1 MPPAPTRRD
10 AQREET
16 RRRIYTAAIQVFRR
30 DGVDEARIDD
40 IADIADV
47 SRGSFYFH
55 FPTKDDVLALAY
67 AEAAQKLVAA
77 IEELPL
83 ETPVLTTLGVA
94 VQHIAS
100 RWQDDPRIFVP
111 VGLYALRTVSR
122 TFPTGERQPIRQV
135 LTERFRNALLR
146 GELES
151 GLPAELLA
159 DIFLLNAFTALLAWS
174 GNPQISAAP
183 ALDAVVTLFLHG
195 AARATGEI
203 RGKR

>member
-1 MPPAPTRRD
+1 MLATPTRRD
-10 AQREET
+10 TQREET
-16 RRRIYTAAIQVFRR
+16 RRRIYAAAIEVFRR

-40 IADIADV
+40 IVDIAGV

-55 FPTKDDVLALAY
+55 FPTKDDVLAEAYMLAS
-67 AEAAQKLVAA
+67 ADLVATVEA
-77 IEELPL
+77 LPL
-83 ETPVLTTLGVA
+83 QTPVLTTLGVA
-94 VQHIAS
+94 VHHIAG
-100 RWQDDPRIFVP
+100 RWQADPRIFVP
-111 VGLYALRTVSR
+111 VGLYALRSVSR
-122 TFPTGERQPIRQV
+122 SFPTGNREPIRQV
-135 LTERFRNALLR
+135 LTVRFHNALHR

-203 RGKR
+203 GGTR

>member
-1 MPPAPTRRD
+1 MTVPQTRRD

-16 RRRIYTAAIQVFRR
+16 RKRIYAAAIDVFRR
-30 DGVDEARIDD
+30 DGVEEARIED
-40 IADIADV
+40 IVEIAGV

-55 FPTKDDVLALAY
+55 FPTKDDVLAEAY
-67 AEAAQKLVAA
+67 ALASQELVAA
-77 IEELPL
+77 VDALPVR
-83 ETPVLTTLGVA
+83 TPVITTLRVA
-94 VQHIAS
+94 VEHIAT
-100 RWQDDPRIFVP
+100 RWQGDPRIFVP
-111 VGLYALRTVSR
+111 VGLYALRSVSR
-122 TFPTGERQPIRQV
+122 SFPAGEREPIRQV
-135 LTERFRNALLR
+135 LTVRFAAALSH

-195 AARATGEI
+195 AAYSVPKQA
-203 RGKR
+203 